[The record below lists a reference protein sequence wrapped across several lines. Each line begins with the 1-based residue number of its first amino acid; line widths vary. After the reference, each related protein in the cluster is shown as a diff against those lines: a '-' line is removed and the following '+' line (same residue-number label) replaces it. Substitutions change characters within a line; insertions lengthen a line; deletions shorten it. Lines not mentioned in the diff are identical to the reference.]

1 MSEPAGWSEAGPEP
15 SGSAAAG
22 FRVPAR
28 SPARPGAAFPSTSSA
43 RPRWGA
49 VRRRGPPTV
58 ALPGGEHH
66 RAAEGCEHAGRALGG
81 GRVPGR
87 LAHPMTC
94 ATWAR
99 GPLGG
104 GASGVSAG
112 PPLRSFSSTRGRSRR
127 AAGGSLAA
135 RTRAGLGGAPLGSVR
150 PPPRRRAA
158 REARDFA
165 EGSPAPNAT
174 RPMPAQARLAQCRP
188 SAGEMRGQTPAKCPA
203 AERATSATGSAA
215 DTRPQAASRGDPGDS
230 PGAGGEQ
237 AARTKSCRG
246 SLSGARGPSSPR
258 VSENFPT
265 PRTRPHPK
273 KKTFRNGPP
282 VVKFRKRLVSG
293 RSCVPKHFV
302 FREGVSF
309 RNISYSEKPRKKKR
323 EKKKN
328 AFENALKARAGMSLP
343 PGPGGGGSRRSVMGE
358 RQPKIPQ
365 LNGALAAAKAED
377 TPPDDPFALSNFR
390 R

>member
-1 MSEPAGWSEAGPEP
+1 MCFVSPRESGAIEKKKKFARARGGGVSEPAGWSEAGPEP

-81 GRVPGR
+81 GRVPPRGR

-99 GPLGG
+99 G

-135 RTRAGLGGAPLGSVR
+135 RTRAGLGGAPLGSGPPPGAGQRGKRATSPKALPRQTRLAQSLGQCRHKRDSPNAGQAPAKCAAKRRRNAPRRKGLPR
-150 PPPRRRAA
+150 PPARLPTPGRRRRA
-158 REARDFA
+158 
-165 EGSPAPNAT
+165 GGTLAT
-174 RPMPAQARLAQCRP
+174 RPAP
-188 SAGEMRGQTPAKCPA
+188 
-203 AERATSATGSAA
+203 
-215 DTRPQAASRGDPGDS
+215 AASRLLGRSRVGAALAGPGGHRA
-230 PGAGGEQ
+230 PGFRKIFPPPEHVPTRKKKRSETALL
-237 AARTKSCRG
+237 
-246 SLSGARGPSSPR
+246 LSS
-258 VSENFPT
+258 SENAW
-265 PRTRPHPK
+265 
-273 KKTFRNGPP
+273 
-282 VVKFRKRLVSG
+282 
-293 RSCVPKHFV
+293 
-302 FREGVSF
+302 FREGVAF
-309 RNISYSEKPRKKKR
+309 RNISYFGKEFRSETFRTPKSLEKKKER
-323 EKKKN
+323 KKKN
-328 AFENALKARAGMSLP
+328 AFENALKASAGMTLP
-343 PGPGGGGSRRSVMGE
+343 PGPGGGGAHV
-358 RQPKIPQ
+358 
-365 LNGALAAAKAED
+365 AL
-377 TPPDDPFALSNFR
+377 
-390 R
+390 

>member
-135 RTRAGLGGAPLGSVR
+135 RTRAGLGGAPLGSG
-150 PPPRRRAA
+150 PPPGAGQRGKRATSPKALPRQTRLAQCRRK
-158 REARDFA
+158 RD
-165 EGSPAPNAT
+165 SPNRWANAGTSAT
-174 RPMPAQARLAQCRP
+174 RPMPAKRRRNARP
-188 SAGEMRGQTPAKCPA
+188 NAGEMPRGGKGYLGHRLGC
-203 AERATSATGSAA
+203 RH
-215 DTRPQAASRGDPGDS
+215 QA
-230 PGAGGEQ
+230 AGGEQ
-237 AARTKSCRG
+237 GGPWRLARRRRRAGCSDE
-246 SLSGARGPSSPR
+246 
-258 VSENFPT
+258 V
-265 PRTRPHPK
+265 
-273 KKTFRNGPP
+273 
-282 VVKFRKRLVSG
+282 VSG
-293 RSCVPKHFV
+293 
-302 FREGVSF
+302 
-309 RNISYSEKPRKKKR
+309 
-323 EKKKN
+323 
-328 AFENALKARAGMSLP
+328 
-343 PGPGGGGSRRSVMGE
+343 
-358 RQPKIPQ
+358 QP
-365 LNGALAAAKAED
+365 
-377 TPPDDPFALSNFR
+377 
-390 R
+390 